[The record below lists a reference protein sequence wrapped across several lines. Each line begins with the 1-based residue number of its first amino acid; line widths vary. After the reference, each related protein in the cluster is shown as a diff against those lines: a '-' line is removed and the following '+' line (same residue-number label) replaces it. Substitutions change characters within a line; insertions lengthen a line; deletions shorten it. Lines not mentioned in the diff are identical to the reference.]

1 MHTHSHQ
8 FIANLKF
15 ALCVTLSLII
25 LGLFATF
32 IHR

>member
-8 FIANLKF
+8 LIANLKF
-15 ALCVTLSLII
+15 ALCVTLALTL
-25 LGLFATF
+25 LGLFLAF